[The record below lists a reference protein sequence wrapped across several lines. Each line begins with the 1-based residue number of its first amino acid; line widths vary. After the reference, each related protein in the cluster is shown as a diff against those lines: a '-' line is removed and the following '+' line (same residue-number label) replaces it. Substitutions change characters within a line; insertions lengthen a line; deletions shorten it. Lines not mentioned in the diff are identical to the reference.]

1 MQDNSTIQSQFLTFG
16 FNEDINKGIQNA
28 GFKIPSPIQAKA
40 IPIIL
45 EGRDL
50 VAQANTGTGK
60 TAAFGLPSMNKIA
73 SFKETGLLVI
83 TPTRELATQVADEL
97 YNLGKY
103 AGIRTATVYGGSSYS
118 RQISLIQKGAQ
129 VVVATP
135 GRLKDLLS
143 SGKLRDFNPEIVVLD
158 EADEML
164 DMGFLE
170 DIKDIFSYLPQNRQT
185 ILCSATMP
193 KPIRILADK
202 ILDNPATVSIVDK
215 NDATNKDIKQSYYVI
230 DERERTDAL
239 VRLMD
244 HDDPQKA
251 IIFCRM
257 KIEVDRLADTL
268 ISKGYNAKGLHG
280 DMDQRARDEV
290 IKSFRSSKINILVA
304 TDVAARGLDVKD
316 VTHVFN
322 YHIPFDPESYVHRVG
337 RTGRAGQK
345 GEAITLI
352 APMEFKE
359 LLRIQKSMGAP
370 ISLQTIPSSFDLK
383 EKELNALA
391 KEIEKAKIKDEATA
405 ILSTLGN
412 EIDSSEIALKAIS
425 LLLSK
430 HLASGPEHIGFS
442 EKEAKK
448 LLEKF
453 KSQNNKN
460 SSGRGRRGGRSADR
474 NRRRRSNNS
483 SSRRRR

>member
-1 MQDNSTIQSQFLTFG
+1 MSNNTTTIPSRFLEFG
-16 FNEDINKGIQNA
+16 FKDEINKGILNA
-28 GFKIPSPIQAKA
+28 GFKVPSPIQEKA
-40 IPIIL
+40 IPIIK

-60 TAAFGLPSMNKIA
+60 TAAFGLPAMDKI
-73 SFKETGLLVI
+73 SGFKGVGLLVI

-103 AGIRTATVYGGSSYS
+103 AGIKTVTVYGGSSYS
-118 RQISLIQKGAQ
+118 RQLGLIERGANI
-129 VVVATP
+129 VVATP

-193 KPIRILADK
+193 KPIRLLADK

-215 NDATNKDIKQSYYVI
+215 DNATNKDIKQSYYVI
-230 DERERTDAL
+230 EERERTDAL
-239 VRLMD
+239 VRLID
-244 HDDPQKA
+244 HSNPQKA

-268 ISKGYNAKGLHG
+268 MSKGYSAKGLHG
-280 DMDQRARDEV
+280 DMDQRAREEV
-290 IKSFRSSKINILVA
+290 IKNFRNSKINILVA

-316 VTHVFN
+316 VSHVFN

-337 RTGRAGQK
+337 RTGRAGNK
-345 GEAITLI
+345 GHAITLI
-352 APMEFKE
+352 TPIEFKE
-359 LLRIQKSMGAP
+359 LVRIQKSMGAP
-370 ISLQTIPSSFDLK
+370 LSLESIPSSFELK
-383 EKELNALA
+383 AKELKSLA
-391 KEIEKAKIKDEATA
+391 DEIEKTNIKNEASS
-405 ILSTLGN
+405 ILSKLVLDH
-412 EIDSSEIALKAIS
+412 DSSEIALKAIS

-430 HLASGPEHIGFS
+430 HSSNGPEHIGFS
-442 EKEAKK
+442 QKEAKN

-453 KSQNNKN
+453 QAN
-460 SSGRGRRGGRSADR
+460 SKRRDNGRGRRNGRSSDR
-474 NRRRRSNNS
+474 NRRNNNRNR
-483 SSRRRR
+483 SRRR

>member
-1 MQDNSTIQSQFLTFG
+1 MQENSTIQSQFLDFG
-16 FNEDINKGIQNA
+16 FKDEINKGILNA

-40 IPIIL
+40 IPIIK

-60 TAAFGLPSMNKIA
+60 TAAFGLPAMDKIA
-73 SFKETGLLVI
+73 GLKGVGLLVI
-83 TPTRELATQVADEL
+83 TPTRELASQVADEL

-103 AGIRTATVYGGSSYS
+103 AGVKTVTVYGGSSYA
-118 RQISLIQKGAQ
+118 RQLDLIKRGAN

-143 SGKLRDFNPEIVVLD
+143 SGRLKDFNPEIVVLD

-170 DIKDIFSYLPQNRQT
+170 DIKDIFSYLPKNRQT
-185 ILCSATMP
+185 VLCSATMP
-193 KPIRILADK
+193 KPIRVLADK

-215 NDATNKDIKQSYYVI
+215 DNATNKDIEQSYYVI
-230 DERERTDAL
+230 EEKERTDAL
-239 VRLMD
+239 VRLID
-244 HDDPQKA
+244 HSNPDKA

-268 ISKGYNAKGLHG
+268 ISRGYDAKGLHG

-290 IKSFRSSKINILVA
+290 IKNFRNSRVNILVA
-304 TDVAARGLDVKD
+304 TDVAARGLDIKG

-337 RTGRAGQK
+337 RTGRAGEK

-370 ISLQTIPSSFDLK
+370 IKLKTIPTSFDLQ
-383 EKELNALA
+383 EKELNDLNS
-391 KEIEKAKIKDEATA
+391 EIVKTDIKNEAGI
-405 ILSTLGN
+405 ILSNLQEENDIG
-412 EIDSSEIALKAIS
+412 EIALKAIS

-430 HLASGPEHIGFS
+430 HSSKGPEHIGFS
-442 EKEAKK
+442 EKEAKR

-453 KSQNNKN
+453 KN
-460 SSGRGRRGGRSADR
+460 SSGKSKNQRGRRDGRSRSR
-474 NRRRRSNNS
+474 NSRNKSRS
-483 SSRRRR
+483 RKR

>member
-1 MQDNSTIQSQFLTFG
+1 MSDNTTTIPSRFLDFG
-16 FNEDINKGIQNA
+16 FKDEINKGILNA
-28 GFKIPSPIQAKA
+28 GFKVPSPIQAKA

-60 TAAFGLPSMNKIA
+60 TAAFGLPAMDKI
-73 SFKETGLLVI
+73 SGYKGVGLLVI

-103 AGIRTATVYGGSSYS
+103 AGIKTVTVYGGSSYS
-118 RQISLIQKGAQ
+118 RQLGLIERGANI
-129 VVVATP
+129 VVATP

-170 DIKDIFSYLPQNRQT
+170 DIKEIFSYLPQNRQT

-193 KPIRILADK
+193 KPIKLLADK
-202 ILDNPATVSIVDK
+202 ILDNPATVSIIDK
-215 NDATNKDIKQSYYVI
+215 DNATNKDIEQSYYVI
-230 DERERTDAL
+230 EEKERTDAL
-239 VRLMD
+239 VRLID
-244 HDDPQKA
+244 HSNPDKA

-268 ISKGYNAKGLHG
+268 ISRGYDAKGLHG

-290 IKSFRSSKINILVA
+290 IKNFRNSKVNILVA
-304 TDVAARGLDVKD
+304 TDVAARGLDVKG
-316 VTHVFN
+316 VSHVFN

-337 RTGRAGQK
+337 RTGRAGVK

-352 APMEFKE
+352 APIEFKE
-359 LLRIQKSMGAP
+359 LQRIQKSMGAP
-370 ISLQTIPSSFDLK
+370 IKLKSVPSSLDLQ
-383 EKELNALA
+383 EKELNDL
-391 KEIEKAKIKDEATA
+391 KDEIVKADIKDEASI
-405 ILSTLGN
+405 ILSALQDD
-412 EIDSSEIALKAIS
+412 IDTSEIALKAIS

-430 HLASGPEHIGFS
+430 HSSKGPEHIGFS
-442 EKEAKK
+442 EKEAKI
-448 LLEKF
+448 LFEKF
-453 KSQNNKN
+453 KN
-460 SSGRGRRGGRSADR
+460 SDKRKRDSRGRRDGRGRSRNSRNRGRGRRR
-474 NRRRRSNNS
+474 
-483 SSRRRR
+483 

>member
-1 MQDNSTIQSQFLTFG
+1 MQNDSTIKSQFLDFG
-16 FNEDINKGIQNA
+16 FSKEINRGIENA
-28 GFKIPSPIQAKA
+28 GFKVPSPIQQKA

-45 EGRDL
+45 NGDDL

-60 TAAFGLPSMNKIA
+60 TAAFGLPAMDKIA
-73 SFKETGLLVI
+73 SLKEVGLLVI

-103 AGIRTATVYGGSSYS
+103 AGVKTVTVYGGSSYS
-118 RQISLIQKGAQ
+118 RQISLISKGAQ

-143 SGKLRDFNPEIVVLD
+143 SGKLKDFNPEIVVLD

-170 DIKDIFSYLPQNRQT
+170 DIKDIFSYLPSSRQT
-185 ILCSATMP
+185 VLCSATMP
-193 KPIRILADK
+193 KPIRDLAAK
-202 ILDNPATVSIVDK
+202 ILSHPKTVSIVDK
-215 NDATNKDIKQSYYVI
+215 NDATSKDVSQSYYVI
-230 DERERTDAL
+230 EERERTDAL
-239 VRLMD
+239 IRLID
-244 HDDPQKA
+244 HNNPTKA

-268 ISKGYNAKGLHG
+268 SAKGYNAKGLHG
-280 DMDQRARDEV
+280 DMDQRARDEA
-290 IKSFRSSKINILVA
+290 IKNFRSGKVNILVA

-316 VTHVFN
+316 VSLVVN

-352 APMEFKE
+352 TPIEFKE

-370 ISLQTIPSSFDLK
+370 IALKSIPTSFDLK
-383 EKELNALA
+383 AKELDSLAL
-391 KEIEKAKIKDEATA
+391 EIKDANIKDEAA
-405 ILSTLGN
+405 SLLASLM
-412 EIDSSEIALKAIS
+412 EDSDSSEIALKAIS

-430 HLASGPEHIGFS
+430 HLASGPEKIGFS
-442 EKEAKK
+442 QKEAKS
-448 LLEKF
+448 LLERF
-453 KSQNNKN
+453 KE
-460 SSGRGRRGGRSADR
+460 SSNRRDNRGRRDG
-474 NRRRRSNNS
+474 RRSRNSRSRNS
-483 SSRRRR
+483 SHRSRRR

>member
-1 MQDNSTIQSQFLTFG
+1 MQENSTIQSQFLDFG
-16 FNEDINKGIQNA
+16 FKDEINKGILNA

-40 IPIIL
+40 IPIIK

-60 TAAFGLPSMNKIA
+60 TAAFGLPAMDKIA
-73 SFKETGLLVI
+73 GLKGVGLLVI
-83 TPTRELATQVADEL
+83 TPTRELASQVADEL

-103 AGIRTATVYGGSSYS
+103 AGVKTVTLYGGSSYA
-118 RQISLIQKGAQ
+118 RQLDLIKRGAN

-143 SGKLRDFNPEIVVLD
+143 SGRLKDFNPEIVVLD

-170 DIKDIFSYLPQNRQT
+170 DIKDIFSYLPKNRQT
-185 ILCSATMP
+185 VLCSATMP
-193 KPIRILADK
+193 KPIRVLADK

-215 NDATNKDIKQSYYVI
+215 DNATNKDIEQSYYVI
-230 DERERTDAL
+230 EEKERTDAL
-239 VRLMD
+239 VRLID
-244 HDDPQKA
+244 HSNPDKA

-268 ISKGYNAKGLHG
+268 ISRGYDAKGLHG

-290 IKSFRSSKINILVA
+290 IKNFRNSRVNILVA
-304 TDVAARGLDVKD
+304 TDVAARGLDIKG

-337 RTGRAGQK
+337 RTGRAGEK

-370 ISLQTIPSSFDLK
+370 IKLKTIPTSFDLQ
-383 EKELNALA
+383 EKELNDLNS
-391 KEIEKAKIKDEATA
+391 EIVKTDIKNEAGI
-405 ILSTLGN
+405 ILSNLQEENDIG
-412 EIDSSEIALKAIS
+412 EIALKAIS

-430 HLASGPEHIGFS
+430 HSSKGPEHIGFS
-442 EKEAKK
+442 EKEAKR

-453 KSQNNKN
+453 KN
-460 SSGRGRRGGRSADR
+460 SSGKSKNQRGRRDGRSRSR
-474 NRRRRSNNS
+474 NSRNKSRS
-483 SSRRRR
+483 RKR

>member
-1 MQDNSTIQSQFLTFG
+1 MQNSSTIQNRFLDFG
-16 FNEDINKGIQNA
+16 LSEGINKGIQNA
-28 GFKIPSPIQAKA
+28 GFKIPSPIQEKA

-60 TAAFGLPSMNKIA
+60 TAAFGLPAMDKVA
-73 SFKETGLLVI
+73 SLKETGLLVI

-143 SGKLRDFNPEIVVLD
+143 SGKLKDFNPEIVVLD

-170 DIKDIFSYLPQNRQT
+170 DIKEIFSYLPQNRQT

-193 KPIRILADK
+193 KPIRVLADK

-215 NDATNKDIKQSYYVI
+215 KDATNKDIKQSYYVI
-230 DERERTDAL
+230 EERERTDAL
-239 VRLMD
+239 VRLID
-244 HDDPQKA
+244 HSDPKKA

-280 DMDQRARDEV
+280 DMDQRGRDEV
-290 IKSFRSSKINILVA
+290 IKAFRNSDINILVA

-316 VTHVFN
+316 VSHVFN

-352 APMEFKE
+352 TPIEFKE

-370 ISLQTIPSSFDLK
+370 IDLKTVPSSFDLK
-383 EKELNALA
+383 EKELNELA
-391 KEIEKAKIKDEATA
+391 SEIEKAKIKDEAGV
-405 ILSTLGN
+405 ILSSLAN

-430 HLASGPEHIGFS
+430 HLSSGPEKIGFS

-453 KSQNNKN
+453 KTSANK
-460 SSGRGRRGGRSADR
+460 SSSSRRKRGGRSADR
-474 NRRRRSNNS
+474 SRRRSS
-483 SSRRRR
+483 QRGRRR

>member
-1 MQDNSTIQSQFLTFG
+1 MQNSSTIQNRFLDFG
-16 FNEDINKGIQNA
+16 FNEGINKGIQNA
-28 GFKIPSPIQAKA
+28 GFKIPSPIQEKA

-60 TAAFGLPSMNKIA
+60 TAAFGLPAMDKIA
-73 SFKETGLLVI
+73 SLKETGLLVI

-164 DMGFLE
+164 DMGFLD
-170 DIKDIFSYLPQNRQT
+170 DIKEIFSYLPQNRQT

-193 KPIRILADK
+193 KPIRVLADK

-215 NDATNKDIKQSYYVI
+215 NDATNKDISQSYYVI

-239 VRLMD
+239 VRLID
-244 HDDPQKA
+244 HNDPKKA

-280 DMDQRARDEV
+280 DMDQRGRDEV
-290 IKSFRSSKINILVA
+290 IKGFRNSDINILVA

-316 VTHVFN
+316 VSHVFN

-352 APMEFKE
+352 TPIEFKE

-370 ISLQTIPSSFDLK
+370 INLKTIPSSLDLK
-383 EKELNALA
+383 EKELNDLA
-391 KEIEKAKIKDEATA
+391 DDIEKAKIKDEAGV
-405 ILSTLGN
+405 ILSSLAN

-430 HLASGPEHIGFS
+430 HLASGPEYIGFS
-442 EKEAKK
+442 EKEAKR

-453 KSQNNKN
+453 KSTANK
-460 SSGRGRRGGRSADR
+460 SSSNRRKRGNRSADR
-474 NRRRRSNNS
+474 NRRRGHQRG
-483 SSRRRR
+483 RRR